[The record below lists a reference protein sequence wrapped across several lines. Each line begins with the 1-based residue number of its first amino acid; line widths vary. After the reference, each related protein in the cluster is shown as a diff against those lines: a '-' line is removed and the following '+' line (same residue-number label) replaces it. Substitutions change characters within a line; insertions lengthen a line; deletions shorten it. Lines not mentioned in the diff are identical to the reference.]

1 MKKIRVSNLAYSKP
15 ESYVVNIEVESHLA
29 GQTGPN
35 GGTGGHED
43 AEDDNTVAEGNA
55 GEAADD
61 GDILN

>member
-15 ESYVVNIEVESHLA
+15 E
-29 GQTGPN
+29 TN

-43 AEDDNTVAEGNA
+43 AEDDNTGAEGNA